1 MLKNSKIKKTFNLLN
16 KKEIISI
23 FIVLLASTFGMVLE
37 FLSLSTIPIFFSGL
51 FDTGLENGN
60 FISKIKNFNITFFN
74 DLNNIL
80 IFIILIFF
88 FKSTF
93 LYLVQ
98 IFEFSVFK
106 RIRLRLCDVLIKK
119 YIKPDFNLEL
129 KDSAA
134 TQIWKIEIIN
144 NFAAVLENIGSFI
157 RNTGYIFAII
167 LFLVLYSSTVVIYFI
182 FGLFIFVF
190 LYFFLFSK
198 KIKKTGQ
205 LSDLGRKDKVHTI
218 QDIINGIKDI
228 NILKRFDYY
237 LQKFKLSN
245 ITLEKYNQKNLIISK
260 FPFYYLEFFGV
271 ILIVSFFFF
280 LSNQNL
286 NTTEILISISILA
299 YGGLRIIGL
308 LRTSISNLNFCKKS
322 SFVIG
327 VLFDEFNEKLNY
339 EKKNINLIKYEENLT
354 NDKILTIKNLSYNY
368 QNGKEIFK
376 NLNLEFQ
383 NNKIYCLIGE
393 SGCGKSTFLDLILGL
408 KNFKSGDISIKCKNH
423 EVGYVPQECYISEG
437 SIESNIAFGVFK
449 ENLNKD
455 NLINS
460 AKEAKIFDFIN
471 SLPDKFNSK
480 LSPFGS
486 NISVGQKQRIGI
498 ARTLYNNSKILLLD
512 EPTSALDH
520 ETEKKFMNTLQIL
533 KKNRLII
540 MTSHR
545 SHLKEN
551 YDYTLKLENNSIK
564 QI

>member
-1 MLKNSKIKKTFNLLN
+1 MKSTILNIIKLLN
-16 KKEIISI
+16 KNEIINISLI
-23 FIVLLASTFGMVLE
+23 LVLSCIGVLLE

-51 FDTGLENGN
+51 FGTGLEDGN
-60 FISKIKNFNITFFN
+60 FISKITNFNKAFFN

-80 IFIILIFF
+80 IFIVLIFF

-93 LYLVQ
+93 LYLLQ

-106 RIRLRLCDVLIKK
+106 RIRLRLCDILIKK

-134 TQIWKIEIIN
+134 TQIWKIQIIN
-144 NFAAVLENIGSFI
+144 NFSAVIENFGSLVK
-157 RNTGYIFAII
+157 NTGYVFAII
-167 LFLVLYSSTVVIYFI
+167 LFLVLYSSTIVLYFI
-182 FGLFIFVF
+182 FGLFIFVY
-190 LYFFLFSK
+190 LYFFLLSK

-205 LSDLGRKDKVHTI
+205 LSDLGRKDKMQTI
-218 QDIINGIKDI
+218 HDIINGIKDI
-228 NILKRFDYY
+228 NIFKKYDYY

-245 ITLEKYNQKNLIISK
+245 ITLEKYTQKNLIISK
-260 FPFYYLEFFGV
+260 FPFYYLEFLGV
-271 ILIVSFFFF
+271 LIVVSFFFF
-280 LSNQNL
+280 LSSQNI

-299 YGGLRIIGL
+299 YGGLRVIGL
-308 LRTSISNLNFCKKS
+308 TRTSISNLNFCKTS

-327 VLFDEFNEKLNY
+327 VLFDEFNEKLYY
-339 EKKNINLIKYEENLT
+339 EKKNINLIKYEVNLT
-354 NDKILTIKNLSYNY
+354 NDKILTIKNLNYNY
-368 QNGKEIFK
+368 QNDKKIFK

-393 SGCGKSTFLDLILGL
+393 SGSGKSTFLDLILGL
-408 KNFKSGDISIKCKNH
+408 KNFQSGDISIKCKEH
-423 EVGYVPQECYISEG
+423 EVGYMPQECYISEG
-437 SIESNIAFGVFK
+437 TIESNIAFGVFK
-449 ENLNKD
+449 ENVNKD